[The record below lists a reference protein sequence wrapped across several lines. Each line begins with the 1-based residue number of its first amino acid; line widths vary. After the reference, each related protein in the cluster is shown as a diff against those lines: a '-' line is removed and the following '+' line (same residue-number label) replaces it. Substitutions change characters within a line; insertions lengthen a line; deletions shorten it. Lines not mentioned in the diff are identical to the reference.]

1 MARNRYLCKK
11 VEEGEIDRLDPLETQ
26 ARITLLSQA
35 PNIITSAI
43 SKGWI
48 SYPTK
53 TKVQDDNSESM
64 TWLLRYDCERA
75 YHNRQKGMSYRDIAK
90 MLGVG
95 LSRVT
100 HILHR
105 GESIVLER
113 KLNDIGVKPIS
124 VPDKATVKKHTSTSK
139 SSINKR
145 KRL

>member
-11 VEEGEIDRLDPLETQ
+11 VEDGEIERFDTLETQ

-35 PNIITSAI
+35 PNIVSTAI
-43 SKGWI
+43 AKGWI

-53 TKVQDDNSESM
+53 TKIHQDDTESM

-75 YHNRQKGMSYRDIAK
+75 YNLRQDGMSYRDIAK
-90 MLGVG
+90 MLGVEI
-95 LSRVT
+95 SRVT

-124 VPDKATVKKHTSTSK
+124 VPDKATVKKHTSTN